1 MGPRHS
7 CAFTSG
13 ASTGSGVSSAD
24 CTRRSGENALLKC
37 RFCDVQPVYR
47 CSGCYAKF
55 SSTIK
60 RRLGELEVHHSA
72 ETRREP
78 AIDAF
83 LEIDWATLARTGVCE
98 HHSLEYVEPGLFA
111 WRIPC
116 PSCYDFVVDPVEPM
130 APADFHEQEPAIVGD
145 EILALRAPRLDR
157 TTGLVAG
164 EREVSMRVL
173 SVDGVLTREQEK
185 QLMYRAAD
193 PPVHDKYH
201 VLWQPHPALNNDV
214 ERWLLV
220 RSTGWGGDEAKAM
233 SLIRWNALRGC
244 AERTSDHEL
253 GAAML
258 DCVRRAAGF
267 HVRQSE
273 KASGKAR
280 RESAAQKNKKPEN
293 VMQGP
298 TPSSSI
304 RVNRVSGPFG
314 HLAAGTRFSTA
325 RAQVRVL
332 ATLPC
337 NAGPLCVSCLQLN
350 PSAPQ
355 VCDPLVTGAIPRR
368 AGAAI
373 CVPLETAGKAITAI
387 VPFYMSDKGG
397 LNARA
402 VTPRHHAIPRLGWVG
417 KGKRLS
423 AAIREHSL
431 APQLLKLMRTF
442 TCTTYDGALL
452 LRALATARPDL
463 AASEVAVNTTL
474 SNYNSHLLS
483 FSSPQ
488 SVARTATRSLSIT
501 PYSKVCKQG
510 LG

>member
-267 HVRQSE
+267 HERQSE
-273 KASGKAR
+273 KASGDRWQQLRPPVSGSETFFGRAR
-280 RESAAQKNKKPEN
+280 KNQFVLFQRTFKC
-293 VMQGP
+293 GP
-298 TPSSSI
+298 TQRFRRI
-304 RVNRVSGPFG
+304 R
-314 HLAAGTRFSTA
+314 
-325 RAQVRVL
+325 
-332 ATLPC
+332 
-337 NAGPLCVSCLQLN
+337 
-350 PSAPQ
+350 
-355 VCDPLVTGAIPRR
+355 
-368 AGAAI
+368 
-373 CVPLETAGKAITAI
+373 
-387 VPFYMSDKGG
+387 
-397 LNARA
+397 
-402 VTPRHHAIPRLGWVG
+402 
-417 KGKRLS
+417 
-423 AAIREHSL
+423 
-431 APQLLKLMRTF
+431 
-442 TCTTYDGALL
+442 
-452 LRALATARPDL
+452 
-463 AASEVAVNTTL
+463 
-474 SNYNSHLLS
+474 
-483 FSSPQ
+483 
-488 SVARTATRSLSIT
+488 
-501 PYSKVCKQG
+501 
-510 LG
+510 